1 MIRKANER
9 ETTVVQKYGGN
20 GTVSMSPIIF
30 SNEEL
35 NNKGRLFSH
44 ITVEPGNEFG
54 YHVHNGESEIY
65 YVLAGKG
72 EYNDNGNTVIIEKG
86 DVTFT
91 RSGEGHGVKS
101 IGDEP
106 LEVAALILFAD

>member
-1 MIRKANER
+1 MIRKASER
-9 ETTVVQKYGGN
+9 TTTIAQKYNGK
-20 GTVSMSPIIF
+20 GTVSMCPIIF

-35 NNKGRLFSH
+35 NNKGRLFNH
-44 ITVEPGNEFG
+44 ITVAPGNEFG

-65 YVLAGKG
+65 YVLGGKG

-91 RSGEGHGVKS
+91 QPGEGHGVKS
-101 IGDEP
+101 VGEEP
-106 LEVAALILFAD
+106 LEVLALILFAE